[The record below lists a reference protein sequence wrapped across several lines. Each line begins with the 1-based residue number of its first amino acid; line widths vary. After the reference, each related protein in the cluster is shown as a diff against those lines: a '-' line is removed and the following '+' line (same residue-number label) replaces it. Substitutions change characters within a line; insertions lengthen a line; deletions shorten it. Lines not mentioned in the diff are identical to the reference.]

1 MTTNSRADLMD
12 RLVNRSGG
20 VRSEATIQ
28 ADVRMLLLDP
38 DLGLRDVQLEA
49 QVGDQHRRIDV
60 EVGCTVIEVKRSLA
74 SDAALA
80 AARIQLTDYVVT
92 RQAEMGQRY
101 VGILTDGALWIAYHE
116 VDQQLSEATRH
127 SASGGAAGAEPL
139 LTWLEGVLAT
149 KTSVQPTPDEIKDRL
164 GAASS
169 SHALDFATLKALY
182 EDHGHE
188 PTVMLKRQLW
198 ANLLKSALGTQF
210 TDADDLFLEH
220 TLLVNSSEVI
230 AHLVL
235 GLDAMALSP
244 ATLLS
249 GDQFSAVGLHGVVD
263 RDFFDWVLE
272 VPGGEGFIR
281 SLARRLSRFDW
292 SAVEHDVLKVL
303 YESVITSDVRK
314 ALGEY
319 YTPDWLANRV
329 VQEVVTDPLNQ
340 RVLDPSCGSGTFVF
354 YAVRRYLEAADAA
367 GISLAESM
375 NTVSSRVMGIDLH
388 PVAVALARVTYLLA
402 LGRERL
408 TAADRGTLSVPVY
421 LGDSLGWQQADDIL
435 SVDMLVIPTEVGDQL
450 FSEPL
455 RFPEHLLDDAARFD
469 RIVEALVAESGRAK
483 DTKTSNLSAG
493 AVRRLALADADLP
506 ILNDNFRRLKQLH
519 EDNRNHIWSY
529 YVRNVSRPAW
539 LSLEENRVD
548 VLVGN
553 PPWLSFRHMTKQMQ
567 KEFKSLSRAR
577 QFWHRENTATHQ
589 DLAGLFIARAV
600 ERYLKSGGRLAFVV
614 PNSVIDR
621 DYWSGFRRGIFE
633 GAGVR
638 FAVPWDLRR
647 VRPHMFP
654 RGSAVVFGR
663 RADKPREMPPK
674 ALVWRGKVP
683 RRQFESEYVS
693 GLSQTLEDVHIGS
706 DDDELSPYH
715 ARFAQGAVLVPRI
728 LMRVEETS
736 SGALGVPA
744 GVAAVQSLRSATEKM
759 PWKNLPTH
767 VGTVERQFLYPT
779 YLGEHIIQFKALAPD
794 MFVVPLTGKGD
805 LLEGSDEKIDAYP
818 ALASWTRAAEETWAA
833 HSSGALSLL
842 GQIDYMRKLT
852 QQIPVPPLRVVYAK
866 AGMHVSAALIS
877 DQRALIDHK
886 LYWAA
891 VQNES
896 EGNYLVGILN
906 APTLTDLVRPLMS
919 YGKDERDIDKA
930 IWKLPIPEYDNSNPL
945 HVEIGNL
952 ARDITSDLAGK
963 EWRSDYFVT
972 IRQDVRAWLLAED
985 NGRRLDSLVRELLG
999 EPPLDESDTAKSAP
1013 VETGLIRLTSGSLG
1027 IDATDIEIDLD
1038 IEFDQNRQV
1047 YLWGYLLTGADG
1059 QTTYRAVGDPS
1070 SDLDPVAL
1078 AYQLAEELGTV
1089 IEESLAAGKS
1099 IRLYHY
1105 GPTEPVF
1112 LARLLGPS
1120 ANRILDLS
1128 TDLLAVLR
1136 DHYFSGVGY
1145 SLKRVAPLF
1154 DFSWSE
1160 DGMTGADTYDLV
1172 ARAREGDS
1180 EAWAALVQY
1189 NEDDTRATKM
1199 VRNRLRSGNA
1209 TA

>member
-1 MTTNSRADLMD
+1 MD

-188 PTVMLKRQLW
+188 PTVMLKRELW

-210 TDADDLFLEH
+210 SDADDLFLEH
-220 TLLVNSSEVI
+220 TLLVNSAEVI

-235 GLDAMALSP
+235 GLDATALSP

-249 GDQFSAVGLHGVVD
+249 GDQFSAAGLHGVVD
-263 RDFFDWVLE
+263 RDFFDWVIE

-281 SLARRLSRFDW
+281 ALARRLSRFDW
-292 SAVEHDVLKVL
+292 SSVEHDVLKVL
-303 YESVITSDVRK
+303 YESVITTDVRK

-340 RVLDPSCGSGTFVF
+340 RVLDPSCGSGTFLF

-367 GISLAESM
+367 GISLTESM
-375 NTVSSRVMGIDLH
+375 STVSSRVMGIDLH

-402 LGRERL
+402 LGRDRL
-408 TAADRGTLSVPVY
+408 TTADRGTLSVPVY

-435 SVDMLVIPTEVGDQL
+435 SLDMLVIPTEVGDQL

-455 RFPEHLLDDAARFD
+455 RFPDTLLNNAARFD
-469 RIVEALVAESGRAK
+469 QIVEALVDESGRSK
-483 DTKTSNLSAG
+483 GTKISALSAG
-493 AVRRLALADADLP
+493 AIKRLGLAESDLP
-506 ILNDNFRRLKQLH
+506 TLNENFRRLKQLH
-519 EDNRNHIWSY
+519 EDNRDHIWSY

-567 KEFKSLSRAR
+567 KEFKSLSRGR
-577 QFWHRENTATHQ
+577 EFWHRENTATHQ
-589 DLAGLFIARAV
+589 DLAGLFVARAV

-621 DYWSGFRRGIFE
+621 DYWSGFRRGVFD
-633 GAGVR
+633 GAGVQ
-638 FAVPWDLRR
+638 FSVPWDLRR
-647 VRPHMFP
+647 IRPHMFP
-654 RGSAVVFGR
+654 RGCAVIFGER
-663 RADKPREMPPK
+663 SDKAREMPPR
-674 ALVWRGKVP
+674 AIVWRGKVP
-683 RRQFESEYVS
+683 RRQLESDYVT
-693 GLSQTLEDVHIGS
+693 GLSQVLEDLHIGS
-706 DDDELSPYH
+706 DDDDLSPYYS
-715 ARFAQGAVLVPRI
+715 RFSQGANLVPR
-728 LMRVEETS
+728 MMFRVEE
-736 SGALGVPA
+736 
-744 GVAAVQSLRSATEKM
+744 VAASPLGSPMGLTTIRSKRSAAEKP
-759 PWKNLPTH
+759 PWKDLPGLT
-767 VGTVERQFLYPT
+767 GTVESQFLWPT
-779 YLGEHIIQFKALAPD
+779 LLGENILQFRVLPLEK
-794 MFVVPLTGKGD
+794 FVLPMTGKANVLEVGGEAISAFPGLDGWMRGADAEWREHGD
-805 LLEGSDEKIDAYP
+805 SVLTLTE
-818 ALASWTRAAEETWAA
+818 
-833 HSSGALSLL
+833 
-842 GQIDYMRKLT
+842 QIDHMRKLS
-852 QQIPVPPLRVVYAK
+852 QQLPVAPIRVAYA
-866 AGMHVSAALIS
+866 ASGMHLSAALVT
-877 DQRALIDHK
+877 DGRAVIEHGA
-886 LYWAA
+886 YWGA
-891 VQNES
+891 VAT
-896 EGNYLVGILN
+896 EGEGHYLVGILN
-906 APTLTDLVRPLMS
+906 TPTLTELVRPLMS
-919 YGKDERDIDKA
+919 YGKDERHIDKA
-930 IWKLPIPEYDNSNPL
+930 VWKLPIPAYDSGNAL
-945 HVEIGNL
+945 HTEIANV
-952 ARDITSDLAGK
+952 ARDLTAELATM

-972 IRQDVRAWLLAED
+972 IRQDVRAWLLANE
-985 NGRRLDSLVRELLG
+985 NGRRLDNLVRELLG
-999 EPPLDESDTAKSAP
+999 EPPLNESERAAATSGPDDA
-1013 VETGLIRLTSGSLG
+1013 GLIRLTSGPLG
-1027 IDATDIEIDLD
+1027 IDPADIEIDLD
-1038 IEFDQNRQV
+1038 IEFDQARQV
-1047 YLWGYLLTGADG
+1047 YLWGYLLSRAGEQG
-1059 QTTYRAVGDPS
+1059 TYRAIGDPS
-1070 SDLDPVAL
+1070 PTVDANAL
-1078 AYQLAEELGTV
+1078 ARQVADELSAV
-1089 IEESLAAGKS
+1089 ISDALAAKQS
-1099 IRLYHY
+1099 VRLYHY
-1105 GPTEPVF
+1105 GPVEQTF
-1112 LARLLGPS
+1112 LRRLLGTDASPLLS
-1120 ANRILDLS
+1120 VS

-1136 DHYFSGVGY
+1136 AHYFSGVGY
-1145 SLKRVAPLF
+1145 ALKRVAPMF
-1154 DFSWSE
+1154 DFSWTA
-1160 DGMTGADTYDLV
+1160 DGVTGADTYDLV
-1172 ARAREGDS
+1172 ERARAGDQQ
-1180 EAWAALVQY
+1180 AWATLVQY
-1189 NEDDTRATKM
+1189 NEDDTRAVKT
-1199 VRNRLRSGNA
+1199 VRDHLRAGAPSA
-1209 TA
+1209 